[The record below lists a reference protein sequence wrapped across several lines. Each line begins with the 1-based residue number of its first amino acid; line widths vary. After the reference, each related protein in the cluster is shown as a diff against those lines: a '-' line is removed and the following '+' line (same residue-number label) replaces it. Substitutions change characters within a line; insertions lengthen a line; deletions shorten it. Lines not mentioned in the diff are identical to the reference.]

1 MDDDFRA
8 ALLEGPLSAADALLG
23 AVLSR
28 SSPDGT
34 VSVRLTEVEAYAG
47 AGDPGSHGFRGRTP
61 RNATMFGPAGL
72 LYAYRIYG
80 LHTCINVVSGE
91 SGTSSA
97 VLLRAGEVV
106 EGVELARARRGA
118 GRRSSAPV
126 RDHELARGPGN
137 LVRALGATFGDD
149 GARLDENPFALVP
162 GERPSR
168 GVVARG
174 PRVGVGAPGGA
185 LPFDW
190 RFWIDGEPSVSRYVA
205 HKSLRA
211 GPH

>member
-28 SSPDGT
+28 SAPDGT

-47 AGDPGSHGFRGRTP
+47 SGDPGSHGFRGRTA
-61 RNATMFGPAGL
+61 RNATMFGPAGHV
-72 LYAYRIYG
+72 YAYRIYG
-80 LHTCINVVSGE
+80 LHTCINVVAGE

-106 EGVELARARRGA
+106 DGVELARARRGA
-118 GRRSSAPV
+118 GRRSGTPV

-149 GARLDENPFALVP
+149 GARLDEAPFALVP
-162 GERPSR
+162 GERSSR
-168 GVVARG
+168 GAVVRG
-174 PRVGVGAPGGA
+174 LRVGVGAPGGA

-190 RFWIDGEPSVSRYVA
+190 RFWIDGDPSVSRYIA

-211 GPH
+211 GRR